1 MEDGLD
7 ILREIAEREKQK
19 EIDEMVRK
27 GADREFVELVYDKVI
42 ERLYEELDR
51 KLLGNRG
58 EEWK

>member
-7 ILREIAEREKQK
+7 ILREIAEREKRK
-19 EIDEMVRK
+19 EIDEMVKK

-58 EEWK
+58 EE